1 MIILSVFKVKDGQ
14 WGFRHKYRDVT
25 GKRREIKRTKYKSKR
40 DAMLAEA
47 EFMASL
53 KENAIDYSSITLNDL
68 IDLYRKNY
76 KGRVKEQTMIA
87 YMRFERDFISPRF
100 GKCKIKELNRNE
112 VEDWINSVYYKG
124 YNGKKYSE
132 STVKNILKHLQGIL
146 SYAQERGYIDKNPIK
161 NIAPP
166 RDLTKVR
173 DNQDANGNYWD
184 LTEFNKF
191 IKFVDDPLYRFIF
204 IFDFY
209 TGLRIGE
216 LVALQWKDIDF
227 ENKKLTVRQTFS
239 TTTSKIGS
247 TKTDRSYRTI
257 DIPQRVFELLE
268 VQYKY
273 CSAVNCFNKEYYVFG
288 DEKYLSVTTIRNH
301 FNKYVK
307 ISGCKKITFHGLRH
321 SHATMLLMNP
331 EIPESLIADRLGHTV
346 NMLRNTYSHIYAT
359 ARSEMVQYIDQL

>member
-1 MIILSVFKVKDGQ
+1 MSVFKVKDGQ

-25 GKRREIKRTKYKSKR
+25 GKRREIKRTKYGSKKE
-40 DAMLAEA
+40 ATLAEA
-47 EFMASL
+47 EFINNL
-53 KENAIDYSSITLNDL
+53 KENAIDYSSMSLNDL
-68 IDLYRKNY
+68 IDLYRQNY
-76 KGRVKEQTMIA
+76 KGRVKEQSMIA

-100 GKCKIKELNRNE
+100 GGYKICELNRNE
-112 VEDWINSVYYKG
+112 VEDWINSIFYKG

-132 STVKNILKHLQGIL
+132 STVKNILKHLQGL
-146 SYAQERGYIDKNPIK
+146 LNYALERGYIERNPVK
-161 NIAPP
+161 GIAPP
-166 RDLTKVR
+166 RDLAKVR
-173 DNQDANGNYWD
+173 DDQNAEENYWD
-184 LTEFNKF
+184 LDEFKKF
-191 IKFVDDPLYRFIF
+191 ITFVTDPLYRFIF

-227 ENKKLTVRQTFS
+227 EHKKLTVRQTFS

-257 DIPQRVFELLE
+257 DIPQKVFDLLE

-273 CSAVNCFNKEYYVFG
+273 CSAVSCFNKDYFVFG
-288 DEKYLSVTTIRNH
+288 DQKYLSVATIRRH
-301 FNKYVK
+301 FNNWVK

-331 EIPESLIADRLGHTV
+331 DIPESLIADRLGHTV
-346 NMLRNTYSHIYAT
+346 NMLRNTYSHIYAI